1 MLRGTTLTSVEG
13 AGLRSRN
20 YYRAKRFL
28 IASFNGHVRECFIV
42 DRHFLERL
50 TMVSGVRAL
59 IVLLLGQVL
68 LEGSIGLIPEVG
80 RRRYSESGRQSPP
93 LSDDILNDFELRL
106 LNMFGLKR
114 RPNPSRA
121 AVVPQYMVDLYHMHS
136 GNGDH
141 NPSRTSTIPLGKQSE
156 RSASRANTI
165 RSFLHEESMEVLSS
179 PRGKTTQHFLFN
191 LTSIPGEELV
201 TSAELRIFRDA
212 VETDAAAAAANGS
225 AGLHRINVY
234 EIFKPGPSSSGEPVT
249 RLLDTR
255 LVRQGQ
261 SRWESLDVSPAVSRW
276 TADGRANHG
285 FAVEVVH
292 LGGEG
297 QEARRHVR
305 VSRSLHRDED
315 TWPQAR
321 PLLVTFG
328 HDGKGHALLRRT
340 REKRQTRAKQRKKQK
355 ANCRRHSLY
364 VDFSDVGWNDW
375 IVAPPGYHAFYC
387 HGECPFPLAD
397 HLNSTNHAIVQTL
410 VNSVNTNIPK
420 ACCVPTELSPISL
433 LYLDEYEKVILKNYQ
448 DMVVEGCGCR

>member
-1 MLRGTTLTSVEG
+1 
-13 AGLRSRN
+13 
-20 YYRAKRFL
+20 
-28 IASFNGHVRECFIV
+28 
-42 DRHFLERL
+42 
-50 TMVSGVRAL
+50 MVSGVRTL
-59 IVLLLGQVL
+59 MVLLLGQVL

-114 RPNPSRA
+114 RPTPSKA
-121 AVVPQYMVDLYHMHS
+121 AVVPQYMVDLYHMHAE
-136 GNGDH
+136 NGDH
-141 NPSRTSTIPLGKQSE
+141 NPSRTRTPVGKQSE

-165 RSFLHEESMEVLSS
+165 RSFHHEESMEVLSS
-179 PRGKTTQHFLFN
+179 LRGKTTQHFHFN
-191 LTSIPGEELV
+191 VTSIPGEELV
-201 TSAELRIFRDA
+201 TSAELRIFRDG
-212 VETDAAAAAANGS
+212 VTSPTDTAATNS
-225 AGLHRINVY
+225 STGLHRINVY
-234 EIFKPGPSSSGEPVT
+234 EIFKPASSSSSSSSFKEPIT

-255 LVRQGQ
+255 LVQQWQ
-261 SRWESLDVSPAVSRW
+261 SDWESFDVSPAVSRW
-276 TADGRANHG
+276 TARGQGNHG
-285 FAVEVVH
+285 LAVEVLH
-292 LGGEG
+292 LDEEG
-297 QEARRHVR
+297 QDGRHHVR
-305 VSRSLHRDED
+305 VSRSLHQEED
-315 TWPQAR
+315 TWPQVR
-321 PLLVTFG
+321 PLLVTFS
-328 HDGKGHALLRRT
+328 HDGKGHALLHR
-340 REKRQTRAKQRKKQK
+340 REKRQARAKQRKKQR

-410 VNSVNTNIPK
+410 VNSVNTNIPR